1 MNIDREQFE
10 RLLSER
16 TDGVLTPGQLAE
28 LDRAMADHPEVAAQ
42 ARAYVRLDTLLRR
55 WRTVPANVDWCNL
68 TARIHQGMNEPVEPS
83 TSRTV
88 DDLVQDAFGPMP
100 DVDWARLHAR
110 ISSAVREDATTRRK
124 HRSWAK
130 TLKWSA
136 IIGAPLAAAAA
147 IALTIWIPRTT
158 TPSAPSVPTPLPSKV
173 IVAYETPAPPGRIK
187 VAFEEKPYAGGP
199 IEDDENGAAIANGL
213 RPTTPR
219 DQVDE
224 VVLY

>member
-28 LDRAMADHPEVAAQ
+28 LDRALADHPEFAAQ
-42 ARAYVRLDTLLRR
+42 ARAYDHLQSLLRR
-55 WRTVPANVDWCNL
+55 WRTVPVNMDWRAL
-68 TARIHQGMNEPVEPS
+68 TAQIRQGLDEPVAPS

-88 DDLVQDAFGPMP
+88 DDLVQGAFGPMP

-110 ISSAVREDATTRRK
+110 ISSAVREDATARRTQ
-124 HRSWAK
+124 RSWAK

-136 IIGAPLAAAAA
+136 MVGAPLAAAAA
-147 IALTIWIPRTT
+147 IALTIWLPRSA
-158 TPSAPSVPTPLPSKV
+158 TPPTPAAPAPLPSKV
-173 IVAYETPAPPGRIK
+173 IVAYETPAPAGRIK
-187 VAFEEKPYAGGP
+187 VAFDEKPYAGGP
-199 IEDDENGAAIANGL
+199 IEDDANGAAIASGP
-213 RPTTPR
+213 RPVTPR
-219 DQVDE
+219 DPVDE